1 MLLLQHVATIS
12 YVAFFQNHVVERMWV
27 EVNTRI
33 NYPIK
38 ETLIKMMEQ
47 GQISLDDELCK
58 YCVSWYTLRV
68 ANVGIGL
75 LLAAWNEHPI
85 PCKFI
90 FN

>member
-1 MLLLQHVATIS
+1 MDSLFISLLNVVS
-12 YVAFFQNHVVERMWV
+12 FQNHIVERMWV

-38 ETLIKMMEQ
+38 EALIKMMEHA
-47 GQISLDDELCK
+47 QISLDDELCK

-68 ANVGIGL
+68 ANIGVSL

-85 PCKFI
+85 PGKTS
-90 FN
+90 

>member
-1 MLLLQHVATIS
+1 MESLFVSLLNAVS
-12 YVAFFQNHVVERMWV
+12 FQNHIVERMWV

-38 ETLIKMMEQ
+38 EALIKMMER

-68 ANVGIGL
+68 ANIGVSL

-85 PCKFI
+85 PGKTS
-90 FN
+90 